1 MRSVSS
7 RVVTL
12 LLAVVL
18 SAHWDT
24 VPTSPGTN
32 DNGSGVVAL
41 LEIARILSGSKPKN
55 SIIFAFF
62 DKEEVGCEGSK
73 AFVQQFV
80 LPLIVREF
88 GGTLQGVYNLDTILS
103 FTSQPHTQELDPS
116 WERIDKNLVKRMK
129 KNDLRGDFIM
139 TVGRNTSEDLLLA
152 TTFAKHLEG
161 YTVHHLK
168 VSARR
173 LTSVDC

>member
-1 MRSVSS
+1 MTVSS

-24 VPTSPGTN
+24 VPSSPGTN

-62 DKEEVGCEGSK
+62 DKEEVGCEGS
-73 AFVQQFV
+73 
-80 LPLIVREF
+80 
-88 GGTLQGVYNLDTILS
+88 
-103 FTSQPHTQELDPS
+103 
-116 WERIDKNLVKRMK
+116 
-129 KNDLRGDFIM
+129 
-139 TVGRNTSEDLLLA
+139 
-152 TTFAKHLEG
+152 
-161 YTVHHLK
+161 
-168 VSARR
+168 
-173 LTSVDC
+173 